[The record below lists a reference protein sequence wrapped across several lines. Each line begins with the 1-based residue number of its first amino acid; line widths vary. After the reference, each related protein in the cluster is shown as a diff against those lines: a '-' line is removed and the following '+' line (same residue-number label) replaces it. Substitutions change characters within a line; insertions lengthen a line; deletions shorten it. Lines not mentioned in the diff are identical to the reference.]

1 MNHQVVLLFKDSY
14 PMSKK
19 RPSPREFVRLLA
31 GPYRDLFPFLR
42 PHLGRFILSLVFGAL
57 FGLISGLLPL
67 VLNYVNS
74 QVFPQGKNKAD
85 ILSDAVNG
93 TGAGINSVVLICSVI
108 PFIFVLRSLCDY
120 LNTYY
125 MAWVALRLLAD
136 LRYKLYTHILRQSL
150 EFFNRE
156 RSGNLISRVANDTRV
171 AQTAL
176 TSISSDLIKQPLT
189 IISAFAVLIHL
200 DWKFTLVSLV
210 LFPVCMIPIVYYGKK
225 VRRQGKLE
233 EEKVGSMMSVLQ
245 ESFAGIRVI
254 KAFAREEYEA
264 RQFDSL
270 SKEQFR
276 SGVRVRKAIEI
287 VSPMVEAVAAVGVGL
302 ALFYVWY
309 THLSAAKFL
318 ALLAGI
324 FMLYDPV
331 KKLSRIH
338 LVMQQC
344 FNATHNI
351 FEILNRKPLIQDR
364 PDAVDISGSTGDIQI
379 ENVTF
384 RYRSGLPAALR
395 GIDLHIEPGRY
406 YALVGSSGAGKS
418 TILSLLLRFYEP
430 ESGVI
435 KLDGSDIGTIK
446 QNSLREQ
453 IGMVSQETFLFHDS
467 ILNNIRYG
475 RMDASKEE
483 VLEAAKRAFAH
494 DFIMLQPN
502 GYETVI
508 GDKGCLLSGGQQQ
521 RVSIARAL
529 LKNAPVLLLDEAMS
543 ALDSEAEREI
553 QAALDRLSEGRTVV
567 AIAHRLSTVLK
578 ADRIIVMDRG
588 EIREMGTHQELLE
601 TSTIY
606 RKLYDLQFNAG
617 PEDMA
622 APNRSQISEN

>member
-1 MNHQVVLLFKDSY
+1 MAN
-14 PMSKK
+14 K
-19 RPSPREFVRLLA
+19 RPAPREYLRMLI
-31 GPYRDLFPFLR
+31 GPYRDLFPFLK
-42 PHLGRFILSLVFGAL
+42 PHLGRFILALVFGAV
-57 FGLISGLLPL
+57 FGVVSGLLPL

-74 QVFPQGKNKAD
+74 QVFPQGKNKTD
-85 ILSDAVNG
+85 MLGDALNG
-93 TGAGINSVVLICSVI
+93 TGAGINAVLLVCSII
-108 PFIFVLRSLCDY
+108 PLIFVLRSLCDY
-120 LNTYY
+120 LNSYY
-125 MAWVALRLLAD
+125 MSWVALRVLAD
-136 LRYKLYTHILRQSL
+136 IRCKLYSHILGQSL

-156 RSGNLISRVANDTRV
+156 RSGNLISRVANDTRM

-189 IISAFAVLIHL
+189 VISAFAVLIHL
-200 DWKFTLVSLV
+200 DWKFTIVSLF
-210 LFPVCMIPIVYYGKK
+210 LFPVCMVPIVHYGKK

-254 KAFAREEYEA
+254 KAFAREKRESEYFE
-264 RQFDSL
+264 RLSL
-270 SKEQFR
+270 EQFR
-276 SGVRVRKAIEI
+276 SGVRVQKAIQI
-287 VSPMVEAVAAVGVGL
+287 VSPMVEAVAAIGVGL

-324 FMLYDPV
+324 FMLYDPI

-344 FNATHNI
+344 FNATNNI
-351 FEILNRKPLIQDR
+351 FEIMNREPAIKDR
-364 PDAVDISGSTGDIQI
+364 PGAEEITGSNGDLRI
-379 ENVTF
+379 ESVTF
-384 RYRSGLPAALR
+384 RYRPGLQPAIRDLS
-395 GIDLHIEPGRY
+395 LHIAPGKY

-430 ESGVI
+430 EAGVI
-435 KLDGSDIGTIK
+435 RLDGRDINTIK
-446 QNSLREQ
+446 QISLREQ

-475 RMDASKEE
+475 RLNAGKEE
-483 VLEAAKRAFAH
+483 VIDAAKRAYAH
-494 DFIMLQPN
+494 DFIMHQPN

-553 QAALDRLSEGRTVV
+553 QAALDRLSEGRTVI

-578 ADRIIVMDRG
+578 ADQIVVMDRG
-588 EIREMGTHQELLE
+588 EVREIGTHRELLE
-601 TSTIY
+601 SSTIY
-606 RKLYDLQFNAG
+606 RKLYDLQFDVQAEELAG
-617 PEDMA
+617 VA
-622 APNRSQISEN
+622 

>member
-1 MNHQVVLLFKDSY
+1 
-14 PMSKK
+14 MSKK
-19 RPSPREFVRLLA
+19 RPSPREFVRLLV
-31 GPYRDLFPFLR
+31 GPYRDLFPFLK
-42 PHLGRFILSLVFGAL
+42 PHLGRFIPALAFGAL

-67 VLNYVNS
+67 VLSHVNS

-85 ILSDAVNG
+85 MLSDAVNG
-93 TGAGINSVVLICSVI
+93 TGAGINSVLLVCSLI

-120 LNTYY
+120 LNSYY
-125 MAWVALRLLAD
+125 MAWVALRVLAD
-136 LRYKLYTHILRQSL
+136 IRCKLYGHILQQSL

-200 DWKFTLVSLV
+200 DWKFTLVSLF
-210 LFPVCMIPIVYYGKK
+210 LFPVCMVPIVYYGKR

-233 EEKVGSMMSVLQ
+233 EEKVGSMMSILQ

-254 KAFAREEYEA
+254 KAFAREEREA
-264 RQFDSL
+264 KHFATL

-276 SGVRVRKAIEI
+276 SGIRVRKAIEI
-287 VSPMVEAVAAVGVGL
+287 VSPMVEAVAAIGVGL

-351 FEILNRKPLIQDR
+351 FEILNRKPSIQDR
-364 PDAVDISGSTGDIQI
+364 PDAVEISGSTGEIQL

-384 RYRSGLPAALR
+384 RYRPGLPAALR
-395 GIDLHIEPGRY
+395 GFDLHIEPGRY

-430 ESGVI
+430 EAGVI
-435 KLDGSDIGTIK
+435 KLDGRDINTIK
-446 QNSLREQ
+446 QSSLREQ

-475 RMDASKEE
+475 RLNATKEE
-483 VLEAAKRAFAH
+483 VTEAARQAYAH

-553 QAALDRLSEGRTVV
+553 QAALDRLSEGRTVI

-578 ADRIIVMDRG
+578 ADQIVVMDRG
-588 EIREMGTHQELLE
+588 EIREMGTHRELLD

-606 RKLYDLQFNAG
+606 RKLYDLQFNVQAEDLAG
-617 PEDMA
+617 VA
-622 APNRSQISEN
+622 

>member
-1 MNHQVVLLFKDSY
+1 MA
-14 PMSKK
+14 KK
-19 RPSPREFVRLLA
+19 RPAPREYIRMLI
-31 GPYRDLFPFLR
+31 GPYRDLFPFLK
-42 PHLGRFILSLVFGAL
+42 PHLGRFILALIFGAVFGV
-57 FGLISGLLPL
+57 ISGLLPL

-74 QVFPQGKNKAD
+74 QVFPQGKNKVD
-85 ILSDAVNG
+85 MLGDALNG
-93 TGAGINSVVLICSVI
+93 TGAGINSVLLVCSVI

-120 LNTYY
+120 LNSYY
-125 MAWVALRLLAD
+125 MSWVALRVLAD
-136 LRYKLYTHILRQSL
+136 IRCKLYTHILGQSL

-156 RSGNLISRVANDTRV
+156 RSGNLISRVANDTRM

-189 IISAFAVLIHL
+189 VISAFAVLIHL
-200 DWKFTLVSLV
+200 DWKFTVVSLF
-210 LFPVCMIPIVYYGKK
+210 LFPVCMVPIVYYGKK
-225 VRRQGKLE
+225 VRRQGRLE

-254 KAFAREEYEA
+254 KAFAREKRESEH
-264 RQFDSL
+264 FEGLSL
-270 SKEQFR
+270 EQFR
-276 SGVRVRKAIEI
+276 SGVRVQKAIQI
-287 VSPMVEAVAAVGVGL
+287 VSPMVEAVAAIGVGL

-324 FMLYDPV
+324 FMLYDPI

-344 FNATHNI
+344 FNATNNI
-351 FEILNRKPLIQDR
+351 FEIMNREPAIKDR
-364 PDAVDISGSTGDIQI
+364 PGAEEITGSDGDIRI
-379 ENVTF
+379 ESVTF
-384 RYRSGLPAALR
+384 RYRPGLHAAVRDLS
-395 GIDLHIEPGRY
+395 LHIEPGKY

-430 ESGVI
+430 EAGVI
-435 KLDGSDIGTIK
+435 RLDGRDINTIK
-446 QNSLREQ
+446 QISLREQ

-475 RMDASKEE
+475 RLNAAKEE
-483 VLEAAKRAFAH
+483 VIDAAKRAYAH
-494 DFIMLQPN
+494 DFIVHQPN

-553 QAALDRLSEGRTVV
+553 QAALDRLSEGRTVI

-578 ADRIIVMDRG
+578 ADQIVVMDRG
-588 EIREMGTHQELLE
+588 EVREIGTHRELLDS
-601 TSTIY
+601 STIY
-606 RKLYDLQFNAG
+606 RKLYDLQFDVQA
-617 PEDMA
+617 EELA
-622 APNRSQISEN
+622 TIA

>member
-1 MNHQVVLLFKDSY
+1 MPKTRLT
-14 PMSKK
+14 
-19 RPSPREFVRLLA
+19 PREFARMLA

-42 PHLGRFILSLVFGAL
+42 PHLGRFILALVFGAL

-74 QVFPQGKNKAD
+74 QVFPQGRSKVDMLN
-85 ILSDAVNG
+85 DAMHGN
-93 TGAGINSVVLICSVI
+93 GAGINSVLLVCSVI
-108 PFIFVLRSLCDY
+108 PFIFILRSLCDY
-120 LNTYY
+120 FNSYY
-125 MAWVALRLLAD
+125 MAWVALRVLAD
-136 LRYKLYTHILRQSL
+136 IRCQLYTHILSQSL

-156 RSGNLISRVANDTRV
+156 RSGNLISRVSNDTRM

-176 TSISSDLIKQPLT
+176 TSISSDLVKQPLT
-189 IISAFAVLIHL
+189 VISAFVVLIHL
-200 DWKFTLVSLV
+200 DWKFTIASLF
-210 LFPVCMIPIVYYGKK
+210 LFPVCMVPIVYYGKK

-233 EEKVGSMMSVLQ
+233 EERVGSMMSILQ

-254 KAFAREEYEA
+254 KAFAREKREA
-264 RQFDSL
+264 ENFGSISD
-270 SKEQFR
+270 EQFK

-287 VSPMVEAVAAVGVGL
+287 VSPMVEAVSAIGVGL

-324 FMLYDPV
+324 FMLYDPI

-344 FNATHNI
+344 VNATNNI
-351 FEILNRKPLIQDR
+351 FEILNRQPAIQDA
-364 PDAVDISGSTGDIQI
+364 PGAVEIQGSQGDIRI

-384 RYRSGLPAALR
+384 RYRPGLPPAIHGLN
-395 GIDLHIEPGRY
+395 LHVGPGRY

-430 ESGVI
+430 EAGVI
-435 KLDGSDIGTIK
+435 RLDGCDISTLR
-446 QNSLREQ
+446 QTSLREQ
-453 IGMVSQETFLFHDS
+453 IGMVSQETFLFHES
-467 ILNNIRYG
+467 ILSNIRYG
-475 RMDASKEE
+475 RLNASKEE
-483 VLEAAKRAFAH
+483 VIEAAKQAYAH
-494 DFIMLQPN
+494 EFIMQQPH

-553 QAALDRLSEGRTVV
+553 QAALDRLSEGRTVI

-578 ADRIIVMDRG
+578 ADQIVVMDRG
-588 EIREMGTHQELLE
+588 EIRETGTHRELLE
-601 TSTIY
+601 SSTIY
-606 RKLYDLQFNAG
+606 RKLYDLQFNVQAEEFAG
-617 PEDMA
+617 VA
-622 APNRSQISEN
+622 

>member
-1 MNHQVVLLFKDSY
+1 MAKTRLT
-14 PMSKK
+14 
-19 RPSPREFVRLLA
+19 PREFARMLA

-42 PHLGRFILSLVFGAL
+42 PHLGRFILALVFGAL

-74 QVFPQGKNKAD
+74 QVFPQGRSKAD
-85 ILSDAVNG
+85 MLNDAMHGN
-93 TGAGINSVVLICSVI
+93 GAGINSVLLVCSVI
-108 PFIFVLRSLCDY
+108 PFIFILRSLCDY
-120 LNTYY
+120 FNSYY
-125 MAWVALRLLAD
+125 MAWVALRVLAD
-136 LRYKLYTHILRQSL
+136 IRCKLYTHILSQSL

-156 RSGNLISRVANDTRV
+156 RSGNLISRVSNDTRM

-176 TSISSDLIKQPLT
+176 TSISSDLVKQPLT
-189 IISAFAVLIHL
+189 VISAFVVLIHL
-200 DWKFTLVSLV
+200 DWKFTIASLF
-210 LFPVCMIPIVYYGKK
+210 LFPVCMVPIVYYGKK

-233 EEKVGSMMSVLQ
+233 EERVGSMMSILQ

-254 KAFAREEYEA
+254 KAFAREKREA
-264 RQFDSL
+264 ENFASISD
-270 SKEQFR
+270 EQFK

-287 VSPMVEAVAAVGVGL
+287 VSPMVEAVSAIGVGL

-324 FMLYDPV
+324 FMLYDPI

-344 FNATHNI
+344 VNATNNI
-351 FEILNRKPLIQDR
+351 FEILNRQPAIQDA
-364 PDAVDISGSTGDIQI
+364 PGAAEIQGSQGDIRI

-384 RYRSGLPAALR
+384 RYRPGLPAAVHGLS
-395 GIDLHIEPGRY
+395 LHVEPGRY

-430 ESGVI
+430 EAGVI
-435 KLDGSDIGTIK
+435 RLDGCDISTLR
-446 QNSLREQ
+446 QTSLREQ
-453 IGMVSQETFLFHDS
+453 IGMVSQETFLFHES
-467 ILNNIRYG
+467 ILSNIRYG
-475 RMDASKEE
+475 RLNASKEE
-483 VLEAAKRAFAH
+483 VIEAAKQAYAH
-494 DFIMLQPN
+494 EFIMQQPH

-553 QAALDRLSEGRTVV
+553 QAALDRLSEGRTVI

-578 ADRIIVMDRG
+578 ADQIVVMDRG
-588 EIREMGTHQELLE
+588 EIRETGTHRELLE
-601 TSTIY
+601 SSTIY
-606 RKLYDLQFNAG
+606 RKLYDLQFNVQAEEFAG
-617 PEDMA
+617 VA
-622 APNRSQISEN
+622 

>member
-1 MNHQVVLLFKDSY
+1 MAKTRLT
-14 PMSKK
+14 
-19 RPSPREFVRLLA
+19 PREFARMLA

-42 PHLGRFILSLVFGAL
+42 PHLGRFILALVFGAL

-74 QVFPQGKNKAD
+74 QVFPQGRSKAD
-85 ILSDAVNG
+85 MLSDALHGN
-93 TGAGINSVVLICSVI
+93 GAGINSVLLVCSVI
-108 PFIFVLRSLCDY
+108 PFIFILRSLCDY
-120 LNTYY
+120 FNSYY
-125 MAWVALRLLAD
+125 MAWVALRVLAD
-136 LRYKLYTHILRQSL
+136 IRCKLYTHILSQSL

-156 RSGNLISRVANDTRV
+156 RSGNLISRVSNDTRM

-176 TSISSDLIKQPLT
+176 TSISSDLVKQPLT
-189 IISAFAVLIHL
+189 VISAFVVLIHL
-200 DWKFTLVSLV
+200 DWKFTIASLF
-210 LFPVCMIPIVYYGKK
+210 LFPVCMVPIVYYGKK

-233 EEKVGSMMSVLQ
+233 EERVGSMMSILQ

-254 KAFAREEYEA
+254 KAFAREKREA
-264 RQFDSL
+264 ENFASISD
-270 SKEQFR
+270 EQFK

-287 VSPMVEAVAAVGVGL
+287 VSPMVEAVSAIGVGL

-324 FMLYDPV
+324 FMLYDPI

-344 FNATHNI
+344 VNATNNI
-351 FEILNRKPLIQDR
+351 FEILNRQPAIQDA
-364 PDAVDISGSTGDIQI
+364 PGAAEIQGSQGDIRI

-384 RYRSGLPAALR
+384 RYRPGLPAAVHGLT
-395 GIDLHIEPGRY
+395 LHVEPGRY

-430 ESGVI
+430 EAGVI
-435 KLDGSDIGTIK
+435 RLDGCDIGTLR
-446 QNSLREQ
+446 QTSLREQ
-453 IGMVSQETFLFHDS
+453 IGMVSQETFLFHES
-467 ILNNIRYG
+467 ILSNIRYG
-475 RMDASKEE
+475 RLNASKEE
-483 VLEAAKRAFAH
+483 VIEAAKQAYAH
-494 DFIMLQPN
+494 EFIMQQPH

-553 QAALDRLSEGRTVV
+553 QAALDRLSEGRTVI

-578 ADRIIVMDRG
+578 ADQIVVMDRG
-588 EIREMGTHQELLE
+588 EIRETGTHRELLE
-601 TSTIY
+601 SSTIY
-606 RKLYDLQFNAG
+606 RKLYDLQFNVQAEEFAG
-617 PEDMA
+617 VG
-622 APNRSQISEN
+622 

>member
-1 MNHQVVLLFKDSY
+1 
-14 PMSKK
+14 MSKK
-19 RPSPREFVRLLA
+19 RPSPREFIRLLV
-31 GPYRDLFPFLR
+31 GPYRDLFPFLK
-42 PHLGRFILSLVFGAL
+42 PHLGRFVLAVVFGAL

-74 QVFPQGKNKAD
+74 RVFPQGKNKVEM
-85 ILSDAVNG
+85 LSDAVNG
-93 TGAGINSVVLICSVI
+93 TGAGLNSVLLICSII
-108 PFIFVLRSLCDY
+108 PLIFILRSLCDY
-120 LNTYY
+120 LNSYY
-125 MAWVALRLLAD
+125 MAWVALRVLAD
-136 LRYKLYTHILRQSL
+136 IRCKLYSHILRQSL

-200 DWKFTLVSLV
+200 DWKFTLVSLF
-210 LFPVCMIPIVYYGKK
+210 LFPVCMVPIVYYGKK

-233 EEKVGSMMSVLQ
+233 EERVGSMMSILQ

-254 KAFAREEYEA
+254 KAFAREEREA
-264 RQFDSL
+264 QHFESL
-270 SKEQFR
+270 SQEQFR
-276 SGVRVRKAIEI
+276 SGIRVRKAIEI
-287 VSPMVEAVAAVGVGL
+287 VSPMVEAVAAAGVGL

-351 FEILNRKPLIQDR
+351 FEILDRKPSIQDR
-364 PDAVDISGSTGDIQI
+364 ADAIEISGSIGEIQI

-384 RYRSGLPAALR
+384 RYRPGLLPALR
-395 GIDLHIEPGRY
+395 NFDLHIEPGRY

-430 ESGVI
+430 ERGVI
-435 KLDGSDIGTIK
+435 KLDGRDINTIK

-475 RMDASKEE
+475 RLNATRDE
-483 VLEAAKRAFAH
+483 VIEAAKQAYAH
-494 DFIMLQPN
+494 DFIMLQPS

-553 QAALDRLSEGRTVV
+553 QAALDRLSEGRTVI

-578 ADRIIVMDRG
+578 ADQIVVMDRG
-588 EIREMGTHQELLE
+588 EIRETGTHKELLE

-606 RKLYDLQFNAG
+606 RKLYDLQFNVPAEDLAG
-617 PEDMA
+617 VA
-622 APNRSQISEN
+622 

>member
-1 MNHQVVLLFKDSY
+1 MLI
-14 PMSKK
+14 
-19 RPSPREFVRLLA
+19 
-31 GPYRDLFPFLR
+31 GPYRDLFPFLK
-42 PHLGRFILSLVFGAL
+42 PHLGRFILALIFGAVFGV
-57 FGLISGLLPL
+57 ISGLLPL

-74 QVFPQGKNKAD
+74 QVFPQGKNKVD
-85 ILSDAVNG
+85 MLGDALNG
-93 TGAGINSVVLICSVI
+93 TGAGINSVLLVCSVI

-120 LNTYY
+120 LNSYY
-125 MAWVALRLLAD
+125 MSWVALRVLAD
-136 LRYKLYTHILRQSL
+136 IRCKLYTHILGQSL

-156 RSGNLISRVANDTRV
+156 RSGNLISRVANDTRM

-189 IISAFAVLIHL
+189 VISAFAVLIHL
-200 DWKFTLVSLV
+200 DWKFTVVSLF
-210 LFPVCMIPIVYYGKK
+210 LFPVCMVPIVYYGKK
-225 VRRQGKLE
+225 VRRQGRLE
-233 EEKVGSMMSVLQ
+233 EEKIGSMMSVLQ

-254 KAFAREEYEA
+254 KAFAREKHESEHFE
-264 RQFDSL
+264 RLSL
-270 SKEQFR
+270 EQFR
-276 SGVRVRKAIEI
+276 SGVRVQKAIQI
-287 VSPMVEAVAAVGVGL
+287 VSPMVEAVAAIGVGL

-324 FMLYDPV
+324 FMLYDPI

-344 FNATHNI
+344 FNATNNI
-351 FEILNRKPLIQDR
+351 FEIMNREPAIKDR
-364 PDAVDISGSTGDIQI
+364 PGAEEITGSDGDIRI
-379 ENVTF
+379 ESVTF
-384 RYRSGLPAALR
+384 RYRPGLHAAVRDLS
-395 GIDLHIEPGRY
+395 LHIEPGKY

-430 ESGVI
+430 EAGVI
-435 KLDGSDIGTIK
+435 RLDGRDINTIK
-446 QNSLREQ
+446 QISLREQ

-475 RMDASKEE
+475 RLNAAKEE
-483 VLEAAKRAFAH
+483 VIDAAKRAYAH
-494 DFIMLQPN
+494 DFIMHQPN

-553 QAALDRLSEGRTVV
+553 QAALDRLSEGRTVI

-578 ADRIIVMDRG
+578 ADQIVVMDRG
-588 EIREMGTHQELLE
+588 GVREIGTHRELLDS
-601 TSTIY
+601 STIY
-606 RKLYDLQFNAG
+606 RKLYDLQFDVQA
-617 PEDMA
+617 EELA
-622 APNRSQISEN
+622 TIA

>member
-1 MNHQVVLLFKDSY
+1 
-14 PMSKK
+14 
-19 RPSPREFVRLLA
+19 
-31 GPYRDLFPFLR
+31 
-42 PHLGRFILSLVFGAL
+42 
-57 FGLISGLLPL
+57 L
-67 VLNYVNS
+67 VLSHVNS

-85 ILSDAVNG
+85 MLSDAVNG
-93 TGAGINSVVLICSVI
+93 TGAGINSVLLVCSLI

-120 LNTYY
+120 LNSYY
-125 MAWVALRLLAD
+125 MAWVALRVLAD
-136 LRYKLYTHILRQSL
+136 IRCKLYAHILQQSL

-189 IISAFAVLIHL
+189 VISAFAVLIHL
-200 DWKFTLVSLV
+200 DWKFTLVSLF
-210 LFPVCMIPIVYYGKK
+210 LFPVCMVPIVYYGKR

-233 EEKVGSMMSVLQ
+233 EEKVGSMMSILQ

-254 KAFAREEYEA
+254 KAFAREEREA
-264 RQFDSL
+264 KHFDTL

-276 SGVRVRKAIEI
+276 SGIRVRKAIEI
-287 VSPMVEAVAAVGVGL
+287 VSPMVEAVAAIGVGL

-351 FEILNRKPLIQDR
+351 FEILNRKPSIQDR
-364 PDAVDISGSTGDIQI
+364 PDAVEISGSTGEIEL

-384 RYRSGLPAALR
+384 RYRPGLPAALR
-395 GIDLHIEPGRY
+395 GFDLRIEPGRY

-430 ESGVI
+430 EGGVI
-435 KLDGSDIGTIK
+435 KLDGRDINTIK
-446 QNSLREQ
+446 QSSLREQ

-467 ILNNIRYG
+467 ILDNIRYG
-475 RMDASKEE
+475 RLNATTEE
-483 VLEAAKRAFAH
+483 VIEAAKRAYAH

-502 GYETVI
+502 GYETII

-521 RVSIARAL
+521 RISIARAL

-553 QAALDRLSEGRTVV
+553 QAALDRLSEGRTVI

-578 ADRIIVMDRG
+578 ADQIVVMDRG
-588 EIREMGTHQELLE
+588 EIREMGTHRELLDS
-601 TSTIY
+601 STIY
-606 RKLYDLQFNAG
+606 RKLYDLQFNVQAEDLAG
-617 PEDMA
+617 VA
-622 APNRSQISEN
+622 

>member
-1 MNHQVVLLFKDSY
+1 
-14 PMSKK
+14 MSKK
-19 RPSPREFVRLLA
+19 RPSPREFIRLLV

-42 PHLGRFILSLVFGAL
+42 PHLWRFILALVFGAL

-67 VLNYVNS
+67 VLNHVNS
-74 QVFPQGKNKAD
+74 QVFPQGKNKVD
-85 ILSDAVNG
+85 MLSDAVNG
-93 TGAGINSVVLICSVI
+93 TGAGINSVLLICSVI
-108 PFIFVLRSLCDY
+108 PFIFILRSLCDY
-120 LNTYY
+120 LNSYY
-125 MAWVALRLLAD
+125 MAWVALRVLAD
-136 LRYKLYTHILRQSL
+136 IRCKLYTHILRQSL

-156 RSGNLISRVANDTRV
+156 RSGNLISRVANDTRM

-200 DWKFTLVSLV
+200 DWKFTLVSLF
-210 LFPVCMIPIVYYGKK
+210 LFPVCMVPIVYYGKK

-233 EEKVGSMMSVLQ
+233 EEKVGSMMSILQ

-254 KAFAREEYEA
+254 KAFAREEREA
-264 RQFDSL
+264 QQFDSL

-276 SGVRVRKAIEI
+276 SAVRVRKAIEI
-287 VSPMVEAVAAVGVGL
+287 VSPMVEAVAAIGVGL

-351 FEILNRKPLIQDR
+351 FEILNRQPSIQDR
-364 PDAVDISGSTGDIQI
+364 PDAIELAESSGDIRI

-384 RYRSGLPAALR
+384 RYRPGLPAALH
-395 GIDLHIEPGRY
+395 GLDLHIEPGRY

-430 ESGVI
+430 ERGVI
-435 KLDGSDIGTIK
+435 KLDGRDISTIK
-446 QNSLREQ
+446 QTSLREQ
-453 IGMVSQETFLFHDS
+453 IGMVSQDTFLFHDS

-475 RMDASKEE
+475 RLNATTQE
-483 VLEAAKRAFAH
+483 VVEAAKQAYAH

-553 QAALDRLSEGRTVV
+553 QAALDRLSEGRTVI

-578 ADRIIVMDRG
+578 ADQIVVMDRG
-588 EIREMGTHQELLE
+588 EIREMGTHKELLE

-606 RKLYDLQFNAG
+606 RKLYDLQFNVQAEDLAG
-617 PEDMA
+617 VA
-622 APNRSQISEN
+622 

>member
-1 MNHQVVLLFKDSY
+1 MAN
-14 PMSKK
+14 K
-19 RPSPREFVRLLA
+19 RPSPREYVRMLI

-42 PHLGRFILSLVFGAL
+42 PHLGRFILALVFGAV
-57 FGLISGLLPL
+57 FGVISGLLPL
-67 VLNYVNS
+67 VLNHVNS
-74 QVFPQGKNKAD
+74 QVFPQGKNKAEM
-85 ILSDAVNG
+85 LSDAVNG
-93 TGAGINSVVLICSVI
+93 TGTGINSVLLVCSMI

-120 LNTYY
+120 FNSYY
-125 MAWVALRLLAD
+125 MAWVALRVLAD
-136 LRYKLYTHILRQSL
+136 IRRKLYTHILGQAL

-156 RSGNLISRVANDTRV
+156 RSGTLISRVANDTQM
-171 AQTAL
+171 AQIAL

-189 IISAFAVLIHL
+189 VISAFAVLIHL
-200 DWKFTLVSLV
+200 DWKFTVVSLF
-210 LFPVCMIPIVYYGKK
+210 LFPICIIPIVYFGKK

-233 EEKVGSMMSVLQ
+233 EQKIGSMMSVLQ

-254 KAFAREEYEA
+254 KAFAREKVESE
-264 RQFDSL
+264 QFGELSL
-270 SKEQFR
+270 EQFR
-276 SGVRVRKAIEI
+276 SAIRVRKAIEI
-287 VSPMVEAVAAVGVGL
+287 VSPMVEAVTAIGVGL
-302 ALFYVWY
+302 ALFYVWS

-324 FMLYDPV
+324 FMLYDPI

-344 FNATHNI
+344 FNATNNI
-351 FEILNRKPLIQDR
+351 FEIMNREPAIKDR
-364 PDAVDISGSTGDIQI
+364 PDAVEITGSSGDIRI
-379 ENVTF
+379 ESVTF
-384 RYRSGLPAALR
+384 RYRPGLPAAVRDLS
-395 GIDLHIEPGRY
+395 LHIEPGKY

-430 ESGVI
+430 EAGVI
-435 KLDGSDIGTIK
+435 RLDGRDINTIT
-446 QNSLREQ
+446 QTSLREQ

-475 RMDASKEE
+475 RLNASKEE
-483 VLEAAKRAFAH
+483 VIEAAERAYAH
-494 DFIMLQPN
+494 DFIMHQPN

-553 QAALDRLSEGRTVV
+553 QAALDRLSEGRTVI

-578 ADRIIVMDRG
+578 ADQIVVMDRG
-588 EIREMGTHQELLE
+588 EIREIGTHRELLE
-601 TSTIY
+601 SSTIY
-606 RKLYDLQFNAG
+606 RKLYDLQFNVQA
-617 PEDMA
+617 EELA
-622 APNRSQISEN
+622 AV

>member
-1 MNHQVVLLFKDSY
+1 
-14 PMSKK
+14 MSKK
-19 RPSPREFVRLLA
+19 RPSPREFVRLFA

-42 PHLGRFILSLVFGAL
+42 PHLGRFILALVFGAL

-67 VLNYVNS
+67 VLSHVNS
-74 QVFPQGKNKAD
+74 QVFPQGKNKVD
-85 ILSDAVNG
+85 MLSDAVNG
-93 TGAGINSVVLICSVI
+93 TGAGINSVLLVCSII
-108 PFIFVLRSLCDY
+108 PFIFILRSLCDY
-120 LNTYY
+120 LNSYY

-136 LRYKLYTHILRQSL
+136 IRCKLYTHILKQSL

-156 RSGNLISRVANDTRV
+156 RSGNLISRVANDTRM

-189 IISAFAVLIHL
+189 IISAFAVLVHL
-200 DWKFTLVSLV
+200 DWKFTLVSLF

-233 EEKVGSMMSVLQ
+233 EEKVGSMMSILQ

-264 RQFDSL
+264 QHFDSL

-364 PDAVDISGSTGDIQI
+364 PDAVDISGSTGDIEI

-384 RYRSGLPAALR
+384 RYRPGLPAALR

-435 KLDGSDIGTIK
+435 NLDGRDIGTIK

-475 RMDASKEE
+475 RMDATKEE
-483 VLEAAKRAFAH
+483 VLEAAKQAYAH

-553 QAALDRLSEGRTVV
+553 QAALDRLSEGRTVI

-578 ADRIIVMDRG
+578 ADQIVVMDKG
-588 EIREMGTHQELLE
+588 EIREMGTHRELLE

-606 RKLYDLQFNAG
+606 RKLYDLQFNVQAEDLAG
-617 PEDMA
+617 VV
-622 APNRSQISEN
+622 

>member
-1 MNHQVVLLFKDSY
+1 
-14 PMSKK
+14 MSKK

-233 EEKVGSMMSVLQ
+233 EEKVGSMMSILQ

-264 RQFDSL
+264 QHFDSL

-276 SGVRVRKAIEI
+276 SAVRVRKAIEI

-364 PDAVDISGSTGDIQI
+364 PDAVDISGSTGDIRI

-384 RYRSGLPAALR
+384 RYRPGLPAALG

-418 TILSLLLRFYEP
+418 TLLSLLLRFYEP
-430 ESGVI
+430 EGGVI
-435 KLDGSDIGTIK
+435 RLDSRDISTIK

-475 RMDASKEE
+475 RMDATREE
-483 VLEAAKRAFAH
+483 VVEAAKQAYAH
-494 DFIMLQPN
+494 DFIMLQPS

-553 QAALDRLSEGRTVV
+553 QAALDRLSEGRTVI

-578 ADRIIVMDRG
+578 ADQIVVMDKG
-588 EIREMGTHQELLE
+588 EIREMGTHRELLV

-606 RKLYDLQFNAG
+606 RKLYDLQFNVQA
-617 PEDMA
+617 EDLA
-622 APNRSQISEN
+622 RVA

>member
-1 MNHQVVLLFKDSY
+1 MA
-14 PMSKK
+14 KK
-19 RPSPREFVRLLA
+19 RPAPREYLRMLI
-31 GPYRDLFPFLR
+31 GPYRDLFPFLK
-42 PHLGRFILSLVFGAL
+42 PHLGRFILALAFGAVFGVV
-57 FGLISGLLPL
+57 SGLLPL

-74 QVFPQGKNKAD
+74 QVFPQGKNKPD
-85 ILSDAVNG
+85 MLGDALNG
-93 TGAGINSVVLICSVI
+93 TGAGINSVLLVCSVI
-108 PFIFVLRSLCDY
+108 PLIFVLRSLCDY
-120 LNTYY
+120 LNSYY
-125 MAWVALRLLAD
+125 MSWVALRVLAD
-136 LRYKLYTHILRQSL
+136 IRCKLYSHILDQSL

-156 RSGNLISRVANDTRV
+156 RSGNLISRVANDTRM

-189 IISAFAVLIHL
+189 VISAFAVLIHL
-200 DWKFTLVSLV
+200 DWKFTIVSLF
-210 LFPVCMIPIVYYGKK
+210 LFPVCMVPIVHYGKK

-233 EEKVGSMMSVLQ
+233 EEKVGSMMAVLQ

-254 KAFAREEYEA
+254 KAFAREKRESEYFE
-264 RQFDSL
+264 RLSL
-270 SKEQFR
+270 EQFR
-276 SGVRVRKAIEI
+276 SGVRVQKAIQI
-287 VSPMVEAVAAVGVGL
+287 VSPMVEAVAAMGVGL

-324 FMLYDPV
+324 FMLYDPI

-344 FNATHNI
+344 FNATNNI
-351 FEILNRKPLIQDR
+351 FEIMNREPAIKDR
-364 PDAVDISGSTGDIQI
+364 PGAEEITGSDGDLRI
-379 ENVTF
+379 ESVTF
-384 RYRSGLPAALR
+384 RYRPGLQPAIRDLS
-395 GIDLHIEPGRY
+395 LHIAPGKY

-430 ESGVI
+430 ERGI
-435 KLDGSDIGTIK
+435 IRLDGRDINTIK
-446 QNSLREQ
+446 QVSLREQ

-475 RMDASKEE
+475 RLNAGKEE
-483 VLEAAKRAFAH
+483 VIDAAKRAYAH
-494 DFIMLQPN
+494 DFIMHQPN

-553 QAALDRLSEGRTVV
+553 QAALDRLSEGRTVI

-578 ADRIIVMDRG
+578 ADQIVVMDRG
-588 EIREMGTHQELLE
+588 EVREIGTHRELLE
-601 TSTIY
+601 NSTIY
-606 RKLYDLQFNAG
+606 RKLYDLQFDVQAEELAG
-617 PEDMA
+617 VA
-622 APNRSQISEN
+622 

>member
-1 MNHQVVLLFKDSY
+1 LL
-14 PMSKK
+14 
-19 RPSPREFVRLLA
+19 V
-31 GPYRDLFPFLR
+31 GPYRDLFPFLK
-42 PHLGRFILSLVFGAL
+42 PHLGRFVLALVFGAL

-67 VLNYVNS
+67 VLNHVNS
-74 QVFPQGKNKAD
+74 QVFPQGKNKVD
-85 ILSDAVNG
+85 TLSNAMSA
-93 TGAGINSVVLICSVI
+93 TGAGINSVLLVCSLI

-120 LNTYY
+120 LNSYY
-125 MAWVALRLLAD
+125 MAWVALRVLAD
-136 LRYKLYTHILRQSL
+136 IRCKLYTHILQQSL

-156 RSGNLISRVANDTRV
+156 RSGNLISRVANDTRM

-200 DWKFTLVSLV
+200 DWKFTVVSLF
-210 LFPVCMIPIVYYGKK
+210 LFPVCMIPIVYYGKR
-225 VRRQGKLE
+225 VRRQGRLE
-233 EEKVGSMMSVLQ
+233 EEKVGSMMSILQ

-254 KAFAREEYEA
+254 KAFAREEREA
-264 RQFDSL
+264 KHFETL
-270 SKEQFR
+270 STEQFR

-287 VSPMVEAVAAVGVGL
+287 VSPMVEAVAAIGVGL

-338 LVMQQC
+338 LVVQQC

-351 FEILNRKPLIQDR
+351 FEILNRKPSIQDR
-364 PDAVDISGSTGDIQI
+364 PDAAEISGSTGAIQFG
-379 ENVTF
+379 NVTF
-384 RYRSGLPAALR
+384 RYRPGLPAALR
-395 GIDLHIEPGRY
+395 GFDLRIEPGQY
-406 YALVGSSGAGKS
+406 YALVGPSGAGKS
-418 TILSLLLRFYEP
+418 TIFSLLLRFYEP
-430 ESGVI
+430 EGGVI
-435 KLDGSDIGTIK
+435 KLDGRDINTIK
-446 QNSLREQ
+446 QSSLREQ

-475 RMDASKEE
+475 RLNATEE
-483 VLEAAKRAFAH
+483 EAIEAAKQAYAH

-553 QAALDRLSEGRTVV
+553 QAALDRLSEGRTVI

-578 ADRIIVMDRG
+578 ADQIVVMDRG
-588 EIREMGTHQELLE
+588 EIREMGTHKELLE
-601 TSTIY
+601 ISTIY
-606 RKLYDLQFNAG
+606 RKLYDLQFNVQAEDLAG
-617 PEDMA
+617 VA
-622 APNRSQISEN
+622 

>member
-1 MNHQVVLLFKDSY
+1 MAKTRLT
-14 PMSKK
+14 
-19 RPSPREFVRLLA
+19 PREFARMLA

-42 PHLGRFILSLVFGAL
+42 PHLGRFILALVFGAL

-74 QVFPQGKNKAD
+74 QVFPQGRSKAD
-85 ILSDAVNG
+85 MLSDALHGN
-93 TGAGINSVVLICSVI
+93 GAGINSVLLVCSVI
-108 PFIFVLRSLCDY
+108 PFIFILRSLCDY
-120 LNTYY
+120 FNSYY
-125 MAWVALRLLAD
+125 MAWVALRVLAD
-136 LRYKLYTHILRQSL
+136 IRCKLYTHILSQSL

-156 RSGNLISRVANDTRV
+156 RSGNLISRVSNDTRM

-176 TSISSDLIKQPLT
+176 TSISSDLVKQPLT
-189 IISAFAVLIHL
+189 VISAFVVLIHL
-200 DWKFTLVSLV
+200 DWKFTIASLF
-210 LFPVCMIPIVYYGKK
+210 LFPVCMVPIVYYGKR

-233 EEKVGSMMSVLQ
+233 EERVGSMMSILQ

-254 KAFAREEYEA
+254 KAFAREKREA
-264 RQFDSL
+264 ENFASISD
-270 SKEQFR
+270 EQFK

-287 VSPMVEAVAAVGVGL
+287 VSPMVEAVSAIGVGL

-324 FMLYDPV
+324 FMLYDPI

-344 FNATHNI
+344 VNATNNI
-351 FEILNRKPLIQDR
+351 FEILNRQPAIQDA
-364 PDAVDISGSTGDIQI
+364 PGAAEIQGSQGDIRI

-384 RYRSGLPAALR
+384 RYRPGLPAAVHGLS
-395 GIDLHIEPGRY
+395 LHVEPGRY

-430 ESGVI
+430 EAGVI
-435 KLDGSDIGTIK
+435 RLDGCDISTLR
-446 QNSLREQ
+446 QTSLREQ
-453 IGMVSQETFLFHDS
+453 IGMVSQETFLFHES
-467 ILNNIRYG
+467 ILSNIRYG
-475 RMDASKEE
+475 RLNASKEE
-483 VLEAAKRAFAH
+483 VIEAAKQAYAH
-494 DFIMLQPN
+494 EFIMQQPH

-553 QAALDRLSEGRTVV
+553 QAALDRLAEGRTVI

-578 ADRIIVMDRG
+578 ADQIVVMDRG
-588 EIREMGTHQELLE
+588 EIRETGTHRELLE
-601 TSTIY
+601 SSTIY
-606 RKLYDLQFNAG
+606 RKLYDLQFNVQAEEFAG
-617 PEDMA
+617 VG
-622 APNRSQISEN
+622 

>member
-1 MNHQVVLLFKDSY
+1 MAN
-14 PMSKK
+14 K
-19 RPSPREFVRLLA
+19 RPAPREYLRMLI
-31 GPYRDLFPFLR
+31 GPYRDLFPFLK
-42 PHLGRFILSLVFGAL
+42 PHLGRFILALVFGAV
-57 FGLISGLLPL
+57 FGVVSGLLPL

-74 QVFPQGKNKAD
+74 QVFPQGKNKTD
-85 ILSDAVNG
+85 MLGDALNG
-93 TGAGINSVVLICSVI
+93 TGAGINAVLLVCSII
-108 PFIFVLRSLCDY
+108 PLIFVLRSLCDY
-120 LNTYY
+120 LNSYY
-125 MAWVALRLLAD
+125 MSWVALRVLAD
-136 LRYKLYTHILRQSL
+136 IRCKLYSHILGQSL

-156 RSGNLISRVANDTRV
+156 RSGNLISRVANDTRM

-189 IISAFAVLIHL
+189 VISAFAVLIHL
-200 DWKFTLVSLV
+200 DWKFTIVSLF
-210 LFPVCMIPIVYYGKK
+210 LFPVCMVPIVHYGKK

-254 KAFAREEYEA
+254 KAFAREKRESEYFE
-264 RQFDSL
+264 RLSL
-270 SKEQFR
+270 EQFR
-276 SGVRVRKAIEI
+276 SGVRVQKAIQI
-287 VSPMVEAVAAVGVGL
+287 VSPMVEAVAAIGVGL

-324 FMLYDPV
+324 FMLYDPI

-344 FNATHNI
+344 FNATSNI
-351 FEILNRKPLIQDR
+351 FEIMNREPAIKDR
-364 PDAVDISGSTGDIQI
+364 PGAEEITGSNGDLRI
-379 ENVTF
+379 ESVTF
-384 RYRSGLPAALR
+384 RYRPGLQPAIRDLS
-395 GIDLHIEPGRY
+395 LHIAPGKY

-430 ESGVI
+430 EAGVI
-435 KLDGSDIGTIK
+435 RLDGRDINTIK
-446 QNSLREQ
+446 QISLREQ

-475 RMDASKEE
+475 RLNAGKEE
-483 VLEAAKRAFAH
+483 VIDAAKRAYAH
-494 DFIMLQPN
+494 DFIMHQPN

-553 QAALDRLSEGRTVV
+553 QAALDRLSEGRTVI

-578 ADRIIVMDRG
+578 ADQIVVMDRG
-588 EIREMGTHQELLE
+588 EVREIGTHRELLE
-601 TSTIY
+601 SSTIY
-606 RKLYDLQFNAG
+606 RKLYDLQFDVQAEELAG
-617 PEDMA
+617 VA
-622 APNRSQISEN
+622 

>member
-1 MNHQVVLLFKDSY
+1 MAKTRLT
-14 PMSKK
+14 
-19 RPSPREFVRLLA
+19 PREFARMLA

-42 PHLGRFILSLVFGAL
+42 PHLGRFILALVFGAL

-74 QVFPQGKNKAD
+74 QVFPQGRSKVDMLN
-85 ILSDAVNG
+85 DAMHGN
-93 TGAGINSVVLICSVI
+93 GAGINSVLLVCSVI
-108 PFIFVLRSLCDY
+108 PFIFILRSLCDY
-120 LNTYY
+120 FNSYY
-125 MAWVALRLLAD
+125 MAWVALRVLAD
-136 LRYKLYTHILRQSL
+136 IRCRLYTHILSQSL

-156 RSGNLISRVANDTRV
+156 RSGNLISRVSNDTRM

-176 TSISSDLIKQPLT
+176 TSISSDLVKQPLT
-189 IISAFAVLIHL
+189 VISAFVVLIHL
-200 DWKFTLVSLV
+200 DWKFTMASLF
-210 LFPVCMIPIVYYGKK
+210 LFPVCMVPIVYYGKK

-233 EEKVGSMMSVLQ
+233 EERVGSMMSILQ

-254 KAFAREEYEA
+254 KAFAREKREA
-264 RQFDSL
+264 ENFASISD
-270 SKEQFR
+270 EQFK
-276 SGVRVRKAIEI
+276 SAVRVRKAIEI
-287 VSPMVEAVAAVGVGL
+287 VSPMVEAVSAIGVGL

-324 FMLYDPV
+324 FMLYDPI

-344 FNATHNI
+344 VNATNNI
-351 FEILNRKPLIQDR
+351 FEILNRQPAIQDA
-364 PDAVDISGSTGDIQI
+364 PGAAAIQGSQGDIRI

-384 RYRSGLPAALR
+384 RYRPGLPAAVHGLS
-395 GIDLHIEPGRY
+395 LHVEPGRY

-430 ESGVI
+430 EAGVI
-435 KLDGSDIGTIK
+435 RLDGCDISTLR
-446 QNSLREQ
+446 QTSLREQ
-453 IGMVSQETFLFHDS
+453 IGMVSQETFLFHES
-467 ILNNIRYG
+467 ILSNIRYG
-475 RMDASKEE
+475 RLNASKEE
-483 VLEAAKRAFAH
+483 VIEAAKQAYAH
-494 DFIMLQPN
+494 EFIMQQPH

-553 QAALDRLSEGRTVV
+553 QAALDRLSEGRTVI

-578 ADRIIVMDRG
+578 ADQIVVMDRG
-588 EIREMGTHQELLE
+588 EIRETGTHRELLE
-601 TSTIY
+601 SSAIY
-606 RKLYDLQFNAG
+606 RKLYDLQFNVQAEEFAG
-617 PEDMA
+617 VA
-622 APNRSQISEN
+622 